1 MRLNENKISIEI
13 LNKYFE
19 TFARLD
25 PKEFENGTDL
35 LEELN
40 EIDTRIISD
49 IEYECFD
56 RDSQI
61 ENVYNIIL
69 EIIKTIN

>member
-19 TFARLD
+19 AFSRLD

-56 RDSQI
+56 RDLQI

>member
-19 TFARLD
+19 TFSRLD
-25 PKEFENGTDL
+25 PKEFENGKDL
-35 LEELN
+35 FEELN
-40 EIDTRIISD
+40 EIETRIISD
-49 IEYECFD
+49 IEFECFD
-56 RDSQI
+56 RDSKI
-61 ENVYNIIL
+61 DNVYNIIL